1 MSDRKRKIL
10 ALKEAVLDTAIA
22 LMVNTPLNFGFIAYA
37 YHLEMT
43 AFQTSL
49 WLTFM
54 FTVLAIIRKYLI
66 RIKFDKKHG

>member
-1 MSDRKRKIL
+1 MVDRKRKIL

-49 WLTFM
+49 WLTTM
-54 FTVLAIIRKYLI
+54 FTVFAIVRKYLI
-66 RIKFDKKHG
+66 RILFDKKHG

>member
-1 MSDRKRKIL
+1 MVDRKRKIL

-37 YHLEMT
+37 YHLELT

-49 WLTFM
+49 WLTTM
-54 FTVLAIIRKYLI
+54 FTVFAIVRKYLI
-66 RIKFDKKHG
+66 RILFDKKHG